1 MNERS
6 VNPLDRDNEEL
17 KRIEEVEQE
26 LLFQDAD
33 IQKLDAENQKLSAE
47 NQKLRA
53 EIQELVTK
61 YEKENEIAQNYLIDS
76 YLKDAEISELED
88 ENSALKA
95 DFDANVRYNTS
106 NSQRIAAAIREMQLM
121 NDPNDPQKYFF
132 WRKYQ
137 WRAVFDAMCHY
148 RLLPNLYDDDNGK
161 AAFCDICDDQD
172 HSLHFLPADHHEI
185 GDCRGRYN
193 RSSVYHQMT
202 NSKPDDPRAKYYE
215 IYDATYAVFEK
226 LLLSH
231 GAIDCIS

>member
-1 MNERS
+1 MAKSLGKAKNVLLRHAVNSSERVHGKIS
-6 VNPLDRDNEEL
+6 LSHVLNRLMSPDYRQHAGEMLAIVR
-17 KRIEEVEQE
+17 EQE
-26 LLFQDAD
+26 RDRAD
-33 IQKLDAENQKLSAE
+33 I
-47 NQKLRA
+47 
-53 EIQELVTK
+53 
-61 YEKENEIAQNYLIDS
+61 
-76 YLKDAEISELED
+76 ELEMLTLEA

-95 DFDANVRYNTS
+95 DFDANLCYNSS

-121 NDPNDPQKYFF
+121 DDPNDPQKYFF

-148 RLLPNLYDDDNGK
+148 RLLPNLYDDDKGK

-185 GDCRGRYN
+185 GDWRGRYN

-215 IYDATYAVFEK
+215 IYDATYAEFEK

-231 GAIDCIS
+231 GAIDCII